1 MKGKVCIVTGS
12 NTGIGKETA
21 RELARQGAHVV
32 MACRTKAK
40 AEAAMAEIRGD
51 VGDCTLSFHQLDL
64 GSLAKVK
71 ESAEAYLATGQAID
85 VLVNNAGLA
94 GQRGVTVD
102 GWETHFGVN
111 HLGPFL
117 WTSLLLDRIK
127 ESAPARIVN
136 VASKAHYDA
145 KKLDWDCLQAK
156 TKSAI
161 SLREYSVSKLAN
173 VLFSKKLAEYLEGT
187 GVTTYSLH
195 PGVIA
200 SDIWRKIPNPFRWLI
215 TRKMKD
221 NAQGAV
227 ASLRCATDPALA
239 NESGRYYDDDG
250 SEKKPSK
257 LARDADLA
265 EKLWAFS
272 EKAVAAYL

>member
-32 MACRTKAK
+32 MACRTETK
-40 AEAAMAEIRGD
+40 AEAAMAEIRAD

-64 GSLAKVK
+64 GSFAKVK
-71 ESAEAYLATGQAID
+71 ESADAYLATGQPID

-94 GQRGVTVD
+94 GQRGVTAD
-102 GWETHFGVN
+102 GWETHFGIN

-117 WTSLLLDRIK
+117 WTLLLLDRIK

-145 KKLDWDCLQAK
+145 KAIDWDSLQQK

-173 VLFSKKLAEYLEGT
+173 VLFAKELADHLEGS

-200 SDIWRKIPNPFRWLI
+200 SDIWRKIPNPIRWLM
-215 TRKMKD
+215 TRKMKN
-221 NAQGAV
+221 NAQGAL
-227 ASLRCATDPALA
+227 ASLRCATDPAVA

-257 LARDADLA
+257 LARDPELA
-265 EKLWAFS
+265 KKLWDVS
-272 EKAVAAYL
+272 EKAVAEYL